1 MLGLAGFSGLVWFL
15 SFSLTSLLVMFEM
28 KAWVFVWLVIV
39 LI

>member
-1 MLGLAGFSGLVWFL
+1 MLGLAGFSGVVRF
-15 SFSLTSLLVMFEM
+15 FSLSPTSLLVMFEM